1 MDLVINTY
9 GTRIRSTS
17 ERLVL
22 TIPKRKEK
30 KEYSVRKIEKI
41 IILVSSSIS
50 SDAVQLALEHDI
62 DIVFMNTYGRPVGRI
77 FPSTPKGTGDL
88 RRAQLQFS
96 RSAGEV
102 SLARSLVIG
111 KAENQIR
118 FLEHLQ
124 HNYQKDLESF
134 LTPAKDA
141 LQKLR
146 NTPERTK
153 EQLFGTEGFIAER
166 YFSAYR
172 ELGDFPGRNPRGRDK
187 WNSCLNYGYG
197 ILYNEMERACQLTGL
212 DPNMGIHHSERYG
225 KPSLVLDLVEEF
237 RVGVVDSVLFPL
249 LIETVFLRKKN
260 FKSDGDGFVLSAT
273 GKQRV
278 LEAIYTRLH
287 EKVFWNGRQQ
297 DLKTVFVGQ
306 TRALSHFFM
315 DKKSEYVP
323 FSINA
328 IEAFRDE

>member
-77 FPSTPKGTGDL
+77 FPSAPKGTGDL

-96 RSAGEV
+96 RTAGEV

-124 HNYQKDLESF
+124 HDYQKDLESF
-134 LTPAKDA
+134 LTPAKEA
-141 LQKLR
+141 LQKLK
-146 NTPERTK
+146 NTPGRTK
-153 EQLFGTEGFIAER
+153 EQLFGSEGFIAER
-166 YFSAYR
+166 YFSAIR

-212 DPNMGIHHSERYG
+212 DPYMGIYHSERYG

-249 LIETVFLRKKN
+249 LIGTTFLQERNFRK
-260 FKSDGDGFVLSAT
+260 DDDGFVLSAA
-273 GKQRV
+273 GKQRIV
-278 LEAIYTRLH
+278 EAMYTRLH
-287 EKVFWNGRQQ
+287 EKVFWNGKQK
-297 DLKTVFVGQ
+297 DLEALLVGQ
-306 TRALSHFFM
+306 TRALSNFFM

-323 FSINA
+323 FSITS